1 MPDAGSGELQAC
13 AAVSGDC
20 LATVPTLPN
29 HPAPPSPFAVDCL
42 AASESSMRSMTA
54 AGEAFCA
61 ALRQRFPGSRVAASS
76 VGRLPA
82 DGEEASVH
90 SGKRHSS

>member
-1 MPDAGSGELQAC
+1 M
-13 AAVSGDC
+13 SGDC
-20 LATVPTLPN
+20 LATLLI
-29 HPAPPSPFAVDCL
+29 AQPPRSALPFAVDCL
-42 AASESSMRSMTA
+42 AASESSMHSMTA

-61 ALRQRFPGSRVAASS
+61 ALRHRFPGSRVAASS

>member
-1 MPDAGSGELQAC
+1 MPEAR
-13 AAVSGDC
+13 AA
-20 LATVPTLPN
+20 AI
-29 HPAPPSPFAVDCL
+29 HPQYPQHQQPVIDSVAQPHLSSFPAAVDCL
-42 AASESSMRSMTA
+42 AASEHSMRSMTV

-82 DGEEASVH
+82 EAEEPSVH
-90 SGKRHSS
+90 SAHRHSS